1 MVLAVVVIRMALFQ
15 VEGLHHP
22 DLVVV
27 ALGVVAVDQ
36 VDHKDIPVV
45 LVFQQI
51 QEITVQVEVV
61 VQEVLEPQV
70 MLLLVD
76 MVVLVFNFPQHSE
89 IPYQE

>member
-1 MVLAVVVIRMALFQ
+1 
-15 VEGLHHP
+15 VEG
-22 DLVVV
+22 
-27 ALGVVAVDQ
+27 
-36 VDHKDIPVV
+36 
-45 LVFQQI
+45 
-51 QEITVQVEVV
+51 V